1 MGVVVHSPRLNK
13 MMLNL
18 CRFLS
23 IVFVIS
29 ITSCANVSDDTRV
42 VIVDESEILLVLNKS
57 KTDIYLKGEYSINKD
72 SKTILFDKTDSL
84 VMKEFDIMDMNN
96 QTLYC
101 KPTVIYSL
109 TPYHVKNIA
118 EKFEWINDMSSYK
131 SILIGPEIRSIMRNL
146 GFQSQQEQ
154 LISLDIVKRSDIND
168 IIATRLENFIQLKS
182 VDFNINKTPVK

>member
-1 MGVVVHSPRLNK
+1 

-18 CRFLS
+18 YRFLS
-23 IVFVIS
+23 IVFLIS
-29 ITSCANVSDDTRV
+29 ITSCANVTDDKRV

-84 VMKEFDIMDMNN
+84 VMKEFDIMDMNT

-101 KPTVIYSL
+101 KPTVIYNL
-109 TPYHVKNIA
+109 TPNHVKNIA
-118 EKFEWINDMSSYK
+118 EKFEWINDMNSYK

>member
-18 CRFLS
+18 YRFLS
-23 IVFVIS
+23 IVFLIS
-29 ITSCANVSDDTRV
+29 ITSCANVTDDKRV

-84 VMKEFDIMDMNN
+84 VMKEFDIMDMNT

-101 KPTVIYSL
+101 KPTVIYNL
-109 TPYHVKNIA
+109 TPNHVKNIA
-118 EKFEWINDMSSYK
+118 EKFEWINDMNSYK